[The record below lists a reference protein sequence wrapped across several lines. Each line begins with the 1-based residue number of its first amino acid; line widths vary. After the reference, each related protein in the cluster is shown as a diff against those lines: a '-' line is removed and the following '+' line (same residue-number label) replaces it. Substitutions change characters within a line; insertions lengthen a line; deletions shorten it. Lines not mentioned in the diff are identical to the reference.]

1 MKGVVFL
8 DLLNPYKTQFCSVV
22 NTEQHLWGISV
33 GLVCRVLFVIS
44 PLWIL
49 LFFTVG
55 FQMYPLVVLTC
66 EESARLCQAQVRGR
80 VCGGLMGTR
89 LWMDHLGRVHE
100 LVHDTEDEDW
110 SSRKEPFQLILD
122 KVSMRNREWEL
133 WDFSWW
139 LKVDDG
145 RWLRIKTKLD
155 YVMKHV
161 THHTTAYMSG
171 THCLRTPLVN
181 HRS

>member
-33 GLVCRVLFVIS
+33 GLVCGVLFVIS

-89 LWMDHLGRVHE
+89 LWMDHLGLEFVNLSMIHWRWGLLQPE
-100 LVHDTEDEDW
+100 RWAGKKGPFSTFPWETENW
-110 SSRKEPFQLILD
+110 NK
-122 KVSMRNREWEL
+122 RNFTNL
-133 WDFSWW
+133 WKDDDDWW
-139 LKVDDG
+139 LKQE
-145 RWLRIKTKLD
+145 WIMSWKLWFMKTFL
-155 YVMKHV
+155 
-161 THHTTAYMSG
+161 HHS
-171 THCLRTPLVN
+171 LVEW
-181 HRS
+181 